1 MHLQRSAA
9 LAAQRSITARQRRG
23 MGARRGQQRRTS
35 WRHALGPSDPARAR
49 HATEPH
55 QIRPCRGAVVEPR
68 LLSGCR
74 AWKKCCRRTATMFDQ
89 LVKTGRARRASRARG
104 GSMRKRLSTVVLGIG
119 LFSLGCKQAQRVAP
133 AGNVTADRV
142 ESKVAREPEA
152 VRVAP
157 AGGAA
162 GSAAMADP
170 AADVAAPTHAVA
182 GAAAPTP
189 PATTPPDD
197 SAASGMATRSARVA
211 AEPALG
217 ANVRAGEWD
226 DNANYRDYVRWLKET
241 PHGIARLDVS
251 GRQFL
256 VVEDAAGKPVPNCK
270 ITITGGAHSAQLV
283 TMASGRALLFPRAL
297 GLDGTTL
304 AAVAACGQATTQATI
319 HTEQVD
325 GVVEL
330 KLTTARALPARRT
343 VDLAF
348 VLDTTGS
355 MGEEIDAVKST
366 IRAVAAKL
374 GAEQTDVRIG
384 LVEYKDRTDP
394 HVTRTYPFS
403 SDLRAFSRSVAELS
417 AAGGG
422 DTPEDMQAGLSA
434 ALDGL
439 LWRSDATARLIVVV
453 ADAPP
458 HLDYQD
464 ERDYADAAR
473 RAAARGIKMFTVS
486 ASGMDDTGQ
495 IVMRQM
501 AQFTGASNLFVLR
514 GGAGPQSIGGGDPK
528 SSCGGTQEQYASG
541 NLDQLIVGKVKRELA
556 SLDGDPL
563 KIAGRGKDENA
574 KPCNQRIVMAN

>member
-1 MHLQRSAA
+1 MRSSA
-9 LAAQRSITARQRRG
+9 TA
-23 MGARRGQQRRTS
+23 
-35 WRHALGPSDPARAR
+35 
-49 HATEPH
+49 
-55 QIRPCRGAVVEPR
+55 
-68 LLSGCR
+68 
-74 AWKKCCRRTATMFDQ
+74 
-89 LVKTGRARRASRARG
+89 GRA
-104 GSMRKRLSTVVLGIG
+104 
-119 LFSLGCKQAQRVAP
+119 
-133 AGNVTADRV
+133 
-142 ESKVAREPEA
+142 
-152 VRVAP
+152 
-157 AGGAA
+157 
-162 GSAAMADP
+162 
-170 AADVAAPTHAVA
+170 
-182 GAAAPTP
+182 
-189 PATTPPDD
+189 
-197 SAASGMATRSARVA
+197 VA
-211 AEPALG
+211 AEPAP

-241 PHGIARLDVS
+241 PRGIARLDVS
-251 GRQFL
+251 GRQFV
-256 VVEDAAGKPVPNCK
+256 VVEDSAGKPVPNCK
-270 ITITGGAHSAQLV
+270 ITIRGAAHSAQLV

-297 GLDGTTL
+297 DLDGTTF
-304 AAVAACGQATTQATI
+304 AAVAACGQATAQTTI
-319 HTEQVD
+319 HTDQID
-325 GVVEL
+325 GVTEI
-330 KLTTARALPARRT
+330 KLATERQLPARRT

-394 HVTRTYPFS
+394 QVTRTYPFS
-403 SDLRAFSRSVAELS
+403 SDLNAFARSVAGLS

-439 LWRSDATARLIVVV
+439 QWRADATTRMIVVV

-473 RAAARGIKMFTVS
+473 RASARGIKLFTVS

-495 IVMRQM
+495 VVMRQM
-501 AQFTGASNLFVLR
+501 AQFTGASNMFVLR
-514 GGAGPQSIGGGDPK
+514 GGAGPQSVGGGDPK

-541 NLDQLIVGKVKRELA
+541 NLDQLIVSKVRRELA

-563 KIAGRGKDENA
+563 RIAGRGKDESS

>member
-1 MHLQRSAA
+1 MRNS
-9 LAAQRSITARQRRG
+9 
-23 MGARRGQQRRTS
+23 
-35 WRHALGPSDPARAR
+35 
-49 HATEPH
+49 
-55 QIRPCRGAVVEPR
+55 
-68 LLSGCR
+68 LS
-74 AWKKCCRRTATMFDQ
+74 
-89 LVKTGRARRASRARG
+89 LVA
-104 GSMRKRLSTVVLGIG
+104 LGIG
-119 LFSLGCKQAQRVAP
+119 LLSHGCSKRHEASP
-133 AGNVTADRV
+133 AEHTMADRV
-142 ESKVAREPEA
+142 EAKETEPAMMATGTADPAGGTAAGSGMGAAEPPAAPAAVAAAPPVPEGTVARE
-152 VRVAP
+152 RVATARGAIAYEAP
-157 AGGAA
+157 A
-162 GSAAMADP
+162 
-170 AADVAAPTHAVA
+170 
-182 GAAAPTP
+182 
-189 PATTPPDD
+189 
-197 SAASGMATRSARVA
+197 
-211 AEPALG
+211 

-226 DNANYRDYVRWLKET
+226 DNANYRDYVRWLQET
-241 PHGIARLDVS
+241 PRGVARLDVS

-256 VVEDAAGKPVPNCK
+256 VVEDSAGKPVPNCT
-270 ITITGGAHSAQLV
+270 ITITGGAHTAQLV

-304 AAVAACGQATTQATI
+304 AAVAACGNATAQATI
-319 HTEQVD
+319 HAGEADGIAELRLATER
-325 GVVEL
+325 
-330 KLTTARALPARRT
+330 TLPARRT

-355 MGEEIDAVKST
+355 MGEEIEAVKST
-366 IRAVAAKL
+366 IRTVAARL

-384 LVEYKDRTDP
+384 LVEYKDRSDAR
-394 HVTRTYPFS
+394 VTRTYPFS
-403 SDLRAFSRSVAELS
+403 SDLAAFSRSVAELR

-439 LWRSDATARLIVVV
+439 QWRSDATARMIVVV

-473 RAAARGIKMFTVS
+473 RAASRGIKLFTVS

-514 GGAGPQSIGGGDPK
+514 GGAGPQSVGGGDPK

-541 NLDQLIVGKVKRELA
+541 NLDQLIVAKVKRELA

-563 KIAGRGKDENA
+563 RIAGRGKDENA